1 MKNELALNGEK
12 ISQKIYPA
20 LIENIGMIRGEYII
34 REINKSIL
42 CIETQNKIRE
52 YLDNICRIYNDEQVW
67 YRFAELTNTE
77 MNNLEGTVIKL
88 ADRHPLMGARGIRRL
103 LMVKEEF
110 YLELSAINKVYENNK
125 NLAIFFPFVNNSKQL
140 MEAIK
145 IIKKTNKT
153 IKIGCMVELPSAY
166 FDLDNI
172 LNTGISKIVIGMN
185 DLTSFIFATTRD
197 SEWHDMEGD
206 IMLNIIKSVNEKCLA
221 KNIEFAVAGYLR
233 KSIVKKL
240 NALGIKCIIH
250 YNLIPCIYNKKIE
263 FANHL
268 NEIKEKS
275 KEIIKINE
283 DNKD

>member
-125 NLAIFFPFVNNSKQL
+125 NLAIFFPFVNNSGQL

-172 LNTGISKIVIGMN
+172 LNIGISKIVIGMN

-221 KNIEFAVAGYLR
+221 KNIELSVAGYLS
-233 KSIVKKL
+233 KSMVNKL
-240 NALGIKCIIH
+240 NTLGIKCIIH